1 MSIDPALIAGGLVV
15 GFIVGLTGMGG
26 GALMTPMLIFVFR
39 VDPLVAVS
47 SDVVASLFM
56 KPAGAFVHLRRKT
69 VNLKLVLW
77 LCVGSVPAA
86 FSGAL
91 LIQWLPFG
99 DSLDAALKMVLGVAL
114 LIASGGLVVRAVLQM
129 MRDRSALGEGPTAP
143 SAPRELVVRPVPTA
157 ILGAVAGLLVG
168 MTSVGAGSIIIVVL
182 LLLYPALKASQLVGT
197 DLVQAVPLVA
207 AASLGHLLYGDFS
220 LGLTTSLLIG
230 AIPGAWFG
238 AHVSSRAP
246 GGIIRRALAIL
257 LLASALKLLGASLPV
272 VLGAAAAALVLG
284 NLVWFLVKRRFAA
297 APVPSPAD
305 SVSPADSTLEGVTA
319 GPSTPSTDDPAD
331 DPLDDPTDDP
341 AETSPRR

>member
-1 MSIDPALIAGGLVV
+1 MSIDLPLILGGLAV
-15 GFIVGLTGMGG
+15 GFVVGLTGMGG

-56 KPAGAFVHLRRKT
+56 KPAGAIVHMRRGT

-91 LIQWLPFG
+91 LIQALPFG
-99 DSLDAALKMVLGVAL
+99 DSLDSALKMVLGVAL
-114 LIASGGLVVRAVLQM
+114 LIASCGLVVRAVLQM
-129 MRDRSALGEGPTAP
+129 VRNRSALGEGPTQLSAP
-143 SAPRELVVRPVPTA
+143 SALVVRPVPTA

-168 MTSVGAGSIIIVVL
+168 MTSVGAGSIVIVVL

-238 AHVSSRAP
+238 AHVSARAP

-257 LLASALKLLGASLPV
+257 LLASGLKLLGASLPV

-284 NLVWFLVKRRFAA
+284 NLLWFLVKRRFGAT
-297 APVPSPAD
+297 PAG
-305 SVSPADSTLEGVTA
+305 SEADSTPEELA
-319 GPSTPSTDDPAD
+319 DGPSNDPIDDS
-331 DPLDDPTDDP
+331 
-341 AETSPRR
+341 AETSTRR

>member
-1 MSIDPALIAGGLVV
+1 VSIDPALIVGGLLV

-91 LIQWLPFG
+91 LIQALPFG
-99 DSLDAALKMVLGVAL
+99 DSLDTVLKRVLGVAL
-114 LIASGGLVVRAVLQM
+114 LIASIGLVIRAVLQM
-129 MRDRSALGEGPTAP
+129 VRSRSALGEGPARP

-168 MTSVGAGSIIIVVL
+168 MTSVGAGSIVIVVL

-257 LLASALKLLGASLPV
+257 LLASALKLLGASMEV
-272 VLGAAAAALVLG
+272 VAGAAVAALVGG
-284 NLVWFLVKRRFAA
+284 NLLWIWVRRRFG
-297 APVPSPAD
+297 APATTRATEPDDGAEPEPEPEREPATARSLD
-305 SVSPADSTLEGVTA
+305 RPAPRPDQSL
-319 GPSTPSTDDPAD
+319 TDD
-331 DPLDDPTDDP
+331 
-341 AETSPRR
+341 ETSPRP

>member
-1 MSIDPALIAGGLVV
+1 MTIDPLLVLGGLAV
-15 GFIVGLTGMGG
+15 GFVVGLTGMGG

-39 VDPLVAVS
+39 IDPLVAVS

-56 KPAGAFVHLRRKT
+56 KPAGAIVHLRRKT
-69 VNLKLVLW
+69 VNLRLVLW

-91 LIQWLPFG
+91 LIQALPFG
-99 DSLDAALKMVLGVAL
+99 ESLDTALKMVLGVAL
-114 LIASGGLVVRAVLQM
+114 LVASGGLVLRAVLQM
-129 MRDRSALGEGPTAP
+129 VRRRSAFGEGPARP

-157 ILGAVAGLLVG
+157 ALGAIAGLLVG
-168 MTSVGAGSIIIVVL
+168 MTSVGAGSIVIVVL

-207 AASLGHLLYGDFS
+207 AASLGHVLYGDFS
-220 LGLTTSLLIG
+220 LGLTASLLIG

-238 AHVSSRAP
+238 AHVSARAP

-272 VLGAAAAALVLG
+272 VLGAAAAALVGG
-284 NLVWFLVKRRFAA
+284 NLIWFWVRRRYGG
-297 APVPSPAD
+297 APAPHSAPGQPSRSDDLTTGPAHERTE
-305 SVSPADSTLEGVTA
+305 S
-319 GPSTPSTDDPAD
+319 
-331 DPLDDPTDDP
+331 PTDTP
-341 AETSPRR
+341 AEASRHE